1 MLTPMTN
8 PLPKYL
14 QPWRMAERG
23 TTLTGQMLLA
33 ECERLHDLLGEPT
46 GHVDI
51 TLKMAKDEEGY
62 CYLQGNLRA
71 ELPLICQR
79 CLGPM
84 LLPLQIRFSLSPV
97 YTESAGQ
104 KLPSQYEPLLLA
116 EDQVP
121 LLQIVE
127 EELLLALPFAPKHEE
142 GGCEG

>member
-1 MLTPMTN
+1 MTTT
-8 PLPKYL
+8 LPKYL

-23 TTLTGQMLLA
+23 TTLTGQVLLA
-33 ECERLHDLLGEPT
+33 ECERLHDLLGELT
-46 GHVDI
+46 GHVDV

-62 CYLQGNLRA
+62 CYLQGDLQT

-97 YTESAGQ
+97 YTESAGG
-104 KLPSQYEPLLLA
+104 KLPDHYEPLLLA
-116 EDQVP
+116 EDQV
-121 LLQIVE
+121 LLLEVVE

-142 GGCEG
+142 GECEEA